1 MIAPPRNTAPKVEK
15 PSPSHKWIVLLV
27 AAIVVATAVS
37 VLLLTDREDTPSTER
52 QPTRKVVS
60 TTPAKPVHPVKDG
73 DDGTKEHAVASDV
86 PAIRFSDTN
95 SAMWRVYHHKG
106 PVITNKYTEANAS
119 LAARVF
125 SNTADKFIGQLVNIE
140 PGTPLY
146 GPPIKYDEKFVRSF
160 LRSLTTP
167 IIIDPDDSPEVAAL
181 KRAVRETK
189 IELKARYDDGEDIAQ
204 IMTDTRKELQELGLY
219 RSELQ
224 AEVNKIIRKDA
235 KNLTDEQMQ
244 DFVDA
249 ANKMLAERGAKPI
262 VLPGLMKH
270 RLKMKLEVGQGEE
283 ERTTNQIQ

>member
-1 MIAPPRNTAPKVEK
+1 MIAPPKNTAPKVAK
-15 PSPSHKWIVLLV
+15 PRSSRMWIVLLAAAIAV
-27 AAIVVATAVS
+27 AAALS
-37 VLLLTDREDTPSTER
+37 VLLLSDRKGTTSTER
-52 QPTRKVVS
+52 KPTRKVV
-60 TTPAKPVHPVKDG
+60 PAAPANPVRQAKESDG
-73 DDGTKEHAVASDV
+73 GAEEKAEASEI
-86 PAIRFSDTN
+86 PPIRFSDTN
-95 SAMWRVYHHKG
+95 SPMWRVYHHKG
-106 PVITNKYTEANAS
+106 PVITNKHTEANAS

-125 SNTADKFIGQLVNIE
+125 SNTADKFIGQLISIE

-167 IIIDPDDSPEVAAL
+167 IIIDPDDPPEVAAL

-219 RSELQ
+219 RNELQ
-224 AEVNKIIRKDA
+224 AEVNRIIRKDA
-235 KNLTDEQMQ
+235 KNLTDEEMQ

-262 VLPGLMKH
+262 ALPGLMKH
-270 RLKMKLEVGQGEE
+270 RLKMKLEAKQGEE
-283 ERTTNQIQ
+283 GTTNQIQ

>member
-1 MIAPPRNTAPKVEK
+1 MSGQDGTHIEFVALKTVAG
-15 PSPSHKWIVLLV
+15 IVIV
-27 AAIVVATAVS
+27 QAIVEGPVLVVTLYDDTA
-37 VLLLTDREDTPSTER
+37 D
-52 QPTRKVVS
+52 
-60 TTPAKPVHPVKDG
+60 
-73 DDGTKEHAVASDV
+73 AVAGRN
-86 PAIRFSDTN
+86 PDTM
-95 SAMWRVYHHKG
+95 A
-106 PVITNKYTEANAS
+106 
-119 LAARVF
+119 LVF